1 MTAMAG
7 ICRNEHMHIR
17 AKKVSTPLL
26 RGVVMLSIDTEGM
39 WGHHDYLTE
48 DQFLRRYPNAASVP
62 DRLLGCLCSA
72 ELSAT
77 WAVVGGLALSGSSGP
92 RDPRMDGLPASWL
105 ERIPA
110 GVEHTASVW
119 YRRSLIERIGRAK
132 PAQDVGL
139 HGGLTHMIWTDRRAT
154 VEVLRREL
162 DGGIRA
168 LGELGIKPAS
178 FVFPRNQ
185 EAHLAVLAAK
195 GIRCFRG
202 RAPDLSARLGSNL
215 AGAAL
220 RALVELGEF
229 TPPPVRPCEVLPGLW
244 NIPASLFLYPMSKAR
259 ARLVPLKTR
268 IIRVRR
274 GIQAAVRERGIF
286 HLWFHPTNLAES
298 SEAAGVFET
307 IVEEIAGWRDAGEV
321 DVFNMAQ
328 MTDYM
333 ETFV

>member
-1 MTAMAG
+1 
-7 ICRNEHMHIR
+7 MHIR
-17 AKKVSTPLL
+17 ARKVPAPLL

-39 WGHHDYLTE
+39 WGHLDYLKE
-48 DQFLRRYPNAASVP
+48 PQFHRRYPDAASVP
-62 DRLLGCLCSA
+62 DRLLECLCAA

-77 WAVVGGLALSGSSGP
+77 WAVVGGLARSGSFGP
-92 RDPRMDGLPASWL
+92 RDPKMDGLPAAWL
-105 ERIPA
+105 ERVPA
-110 GVEHTASVW
+110 GVEDNASVW
-119 YRRSLIERIGRAK
+119 YRRSLIERIGRAQ

-139 HGGLTHMIWTDRRAT
+139 HGGLTHMIWTDRRAP

-168 LGELGIKPAS
+168 LGEIGIKPTS

-185 EAHLAVLAAK
+185 EAHLALLAAK

-202 RAPDLSARLGSNL
+202 RAPGWPAKFGSNV

-220 RALVELGEF
+220 RALAEIGEF
-229 TPPPVRPCEVLPGLW
+229 TPPPVRPREVLPGLW
-244 NIPASLFLYPMSKAR
+244 NIPASLFLYPMAEAR

-274 GIQAAVRERGIF
+274 GIRAAARECGIF
-286 HLWFHPTNLAES
+286 HLWFHPENLAES
-298 SEAAGVFET
+298 YGAFEVFET